1 MKINLFHQTVKNLF
15 EAAPNRNILRLT
27 LVAAALVVLLTC
39 AGCGGGKISIG
50 DTGVSITDVV
60 LDDRFPP
67 DCEASSPICT
77 VAGQG
82 YQYLTIWLESDDSA
96 DALAALGA
104 ALYVTD
110 SGGTRYDLGGG
121 LQSGRYFAAQKVP
134 ASASG
139 FTLHVSGVEP
149 IELGK

>member
-1 MKINLFHQTVKNLF
+1 MKINLFPRTGISHIEIAPLKNS
-15 EAAPNRNILRLT
+15 LRML
-27 LVAAALVVLLTC
+27 LVAAALTVLLTS
-39 AGCGGGKISIG
+39 AGCGGGSIPIG

-67 DCEASSPICT
+67 DCEDSSPMCT

-104 ALYVTD
+104 AIYVTD
-110 SGGTRYDLGGG
+110 SAGERYNLGGG
-121 LQSGRYFAAQKVP
+121 LQSGSYFVAQKVP

-139 FTLHVSGVEP
+139 FTLYVSGVDP
-149 IELGK
+149 IDLGK